1 MFYNLLFRLNISWTS
16 FHVIL
21 SKEYVIS
28 QYMNIIIHVTNS
40 ICMYFPYV
48 LSIFQPFAIMNNAA
62 IKTLYIY
69 LFILE

>member
-28 QYMNIIIHVTNS
+28 QYMNIIIPVTNS
-40 ICMYFPYV
+40 ICINTCNFSTFCYYEQCCDKNPIHISFYP
-48 LSIFQPFAIMNNAA
+48 
-62 IKTLYIY
+62 
-69 LFILE
+69 